1 MAPDRVLEVSS
12 SRNECKRAEITVRAR
27 ARAKCKLGNVCVTPD
42 RQLELE
48 VEHEV
53 EHEVEVEVARAYRR
67 SERHSGLLIY
77 STNLRTR
84 P

>member
-1 MAPDRVLEVSS
+1 MQA
-12 SRNECKRAEITVRAR
+12 AEITVR

-53 EHEVEVEVARAYRR
+53 EHEVEVEVEVARAYRR